1 MNGKKILN
9 EMYEKVIE
17 ELPPTKEYHRI
28 AKQVEQKKEN
38 LLDKV
43 GKEYSDQLEEIADL
57 ICMRDDEIDKQV
69 FYAGFSIAVRL
80 FVEATYKD

>member
-9 EMYEKVIE
+9 DMYEKVME
-17 ELPPTKEYHRI
+17 ELKPTKEYHRI
-28 AKQVEQKKEN
+28 AKQVEQKNED